1 MSGAARRLVERLQP
15 AGWRIGIGVALL
27 AMALAIYLLATLER
41 QALTDTTNSYDN
53 YWVSHQLQS
62 EFQQLM
68 VELARAAHGDPA
80 APAELVQL
88 RPDVLVS
95 RSRMAKEGVLAREFG
110 HAPAYHEAIRVLDAG
125 LTAADAAFDL
135 RVALG
140 LPEAARR
147 IEAALAPAAAPVR
160 ELRHAL
166 RAFYAETN
174 DAVQRRLSAYLT
186 AIMALFALGAGGA
199 LAFIVLYAHQHRR
212 LKRSEA
218 TFRATF
224 DRAGVGIGHL
234 APSGRF
240 LRVNATLCRLVGRS
254 SEALRGADMA
264 TILPEAA
271 DFAAFIA
278 PLTRERGPA
287 LALARDYRMAN
298 TLQGHAVFTFSLVT
312 RRSGELDYVILVME
326 DITERR
332 SIKAQLRQAQKM
344 EAVGHLT
351 GGVAHDFNN
360 LLGVIV
366 GNLDL
371 LERQLIADEDARD
384 RLARALAA
392 AERGASLARRLL
404 TLARRQTLNPEMVD
418 VRRLVTEMIALL
430 RPTIGESIQ
439 VRAELGAEPLF
450 ALVDQGQLEAALVN
464 LTLNARDAMNGSGM
478 LTIAAGRFAAGRERA
493 IAELAEG
500 DYVLIS
506 VGDTGS
512 GMPAHVLERAFEPF
526 FTTKDVG
533 KGSGLGLSMVYGF
546 VKQSG
551 GHVHIESAEGRGT
564 TILLYLPAVVARRTA
579 VA

>member
-1 MSGAARRLVERLQP
+1 
-15 AGWRIGIGVALL
+15 
-27 AMALAIYLLATLER
+27 
-41 QALTDTTNSYDN
+41 
-53 YWVSHQLQS
+53 
-62 EFQQLM
+62 
-68 VELARAAHGDPA
+68 
-80 APAELVQL
+80 
-88 RPDVLVS
+88 
-95 RSRMAKEGVLAREFG
+95 
-110 HAPAYHEAIRVLDAG
+110 
-125 LTAADAAFDL
+125 
-135 RVALG
+135 
-140 LPEAARR
+140 
-147 IEAALAPAAAPVR
+147 
-160 ELRHAL
+160 
-166 RAFYAETN
+166 
-174 DAVQRRLSAYLT
+174 
-186 AIMALFALGAGGA
+186 
-199 LAFIVLYAHQHRR
+199 
-212 LKRSEA
+212 
-218 TFRATF
+218 
-224 DRAGVGIGHL
+224 
-234 APSGRF
+234 
-240 LRVNATLCRLVGRS
+240 
-254 SEALRGADMA
+254 
-264 TILPEAA
+264 
-271 DFAAFIA
+271 
-278 PLTRERGPA
+278 
-287 LALARDYRMAN
+287 
-298 TLQGHAVFTFSLVT
+298 
-312 RRSGELDYVILVME
+312 
-326 DITERR
+326 
-332 SIKAQLRQAQKM
+332 M

-546 VKQSG
+546 VRQSG